1 MRININNYVP
11 FLQEGG
17 EIPADQGAPVD
28 EVPAGEGAPVQGGGD
43 PMQELLMAAQ
53 QALQTQDCNIAM
65 QVCQVLMQLAG
76 GGQEAPAAPEG
87 QPVYKMGGRLSRW
100 IKK

>member
-1 MRININNYVP
+1 MKININNYVP

-28 EVPAGEGAPVQGGGD
+28 EVPAGEGAPTQGGD
-43 PMQELLMAAQ
+43 PMQELLMTAQ

-65 QVCQVLMQLAG
+65 QVCQVLMQLAVG
-76 GGQEAPAAPEG
+76 AGQEAPVAPEG